1 MKNQFEIN
9 GYSIDYYL
17 RGKYVGSIKL
27 NSPDRD
33 VMGYM
38 GRMAHIADSDIYIK
52 NRKYKK
58 GTQFVTECVTLCG
71 KFIGTKKEKI
81 NAMLNSRVGYGEL

>member
-17 RGKYVGSIKL
+17 RGKYVGSIKV

-33 VMGYM
+33 VM
-38 GRMAHIADSDIYIK
+38 
-52 NRKYKK
+52 
-58 GTQFVTECVTLCG
+58 
-71 KFIGTKKEKI
+71 
-81 NAMLNSRVGYGEL
+81 